1 MGLLDV
7 FTFKRESIK
16 IFSKE
21 NIENLIEVAKD
32 AIIKQAKKK
41 IKGEEKKKA
50 VDAFVLAELEALHDE
65 TDNKLVLSLL
75 EHVANA
81 VPMINQKIYELLK
94 AKVDEL

>member
-7 FTFKRESIK
+7 FTFKRESTK

-21 NIENLIEVAKD
+21 NIDNLIEVAKD
-32 AIIKQAKKK
+32 AIIEQAKKK

-50 VDAFVLAELEALHDE
+50 VDALALAELEALHDE
-65 TDNKLVLSLL
+65 TDNKLVLYLL
-75 EHVANA
+75 GQVAYA

-94 AKVDEL
+94 AKIAEL